1 MTDDIDYM
9 SPESS
14 PKEISKTTGVRR
26 VNNLPIYI
34 AGGVISVF
42 LIVVVLVAM
51 DRAKQQKIAV
61 ADPVVKEKS
70 RGNTQ
75 LFAKEI
81 AGDHKDG
88 IIAATPPTVPDLP
101 GAVTQTPSTSASL
114 VLPPQNVLPLPPNGA
129 LVPPQTAYDDQLL
142 HIRQIKMQQF
152 EEALKA
158 KSTVQVVPLRNGPH
172 SDMASIE
179 SSREEPSKRDE
190 MLARLSAIRRQLN
203 SSNSNTDTGYQAR
216 LASLSAGK
224 SADSAQLMQ
233 TSTNQN
239 GRNGIGQFAGD
250 GASDRWKLDAQPD
263 APRSPYELRAGFVI
277 PAILISGINSDLPGQ
292 IFAQVSQDVYDTPTG
307 KYKLIPQ
314 GSRLIGAYSNEVV
327 YGQSRVLIAWQRI
340 IFPDGKALDIGAMP
354 GADSAGYAG
363 FNDKVNNHYIRLF
376 ASAFLMSG
384 VTAGITL
391 SQGNKNQNPFAS
403 QTASGA
409 LSEAL
414 GQQLGQVTAQMIN
427 KNLNIS
433 PTLEV
438 RPGFRFNVVVVKDM
452 TFSKPYQAFDYNAK
466 EKN

>member
-51 DRAKQQKIAV
+51 DRAKQQKNAV

-101 GAVTQTPSTSASL
+101 GEVNQTSNVSPSL
-114 VLPPQNVLPLPPNGA
+114 VLPPQNALPLPPNGA
-129 LVPPQTAYDDQLL
+129 LAPQQTVHDEQWL

-158 KSTVQVVPLRNGPH
+158 KSTVQVAPLRHRTH
-172 SDMASIE
+172 SDMASTE
-179 SSREEPSKRDE
+179 SSGEQPSKRDE

-203 SSNSNTDTGYQAR
+203 SSNSSANAGYQTR
-216 LASLSAGK
+216 LASLQAGN
-224 SADSAQLMQ
+224 SADSVQLMQ
-233 TSTNQN
+233 TSTTQN
-239 GRNGIGQFAGD
+239 GRNSIGQFAGD
-250 GASDRWKLDAQPD
+250 GVNDRWKLDAQPE

-292 IFAQVSQDVYDTPTG
+292 IFAQVSQDVYDTPIG

-466 EKN
+466 ERN